1 MPRFF
6 LEHIPEG
13 TFSVTGENARHIAC
27 SLRMKPGEELTLC
40 DGHSADYRCRIE
52 TVSPEAVR
60 VCILEKRPCAAEPNV
75 QVSVYVCLPKGDK
88 LEFVIQK
95 SVELGAGRIIPV
107 LSSRCVSR
115 PKKEQYTKKQE
126 RWQKIALEAAKQS
139 GRGIVPE
146 VSPILDF
153 SAAVKEL
160 SGNELPVLFY
170 ECGGEPLSS
179 LIGGAEKT
187 AGFLIGPEG
196 GLAPNEVEE
205 AEALGIKT
213 ATLGPRILRA
223 ETAPVAALSIL
234 MYAFGEM

>member
-6 LEHIPEG
+6 LESIPEG
-13 TFSVTGENARHIAC
+13 SFSITGESARHIAC

-40 DGHSADYRCRIE
+40 DGRSADYRCRVE
-52 TVSPEAVR
+52 TVSPEAVG
-60 VCILEKRPCAAEPNV
+60 VYVLEKSACAAEPKV

-95 SVELGAGRIIPV
+95 SVELGAARIVPV

-115 PKKEQYTKKQE
+115 PKREQYARKRE

-146 VSPILDF
+146 VGPVLEYST
-153 SAAVKEL
+153 AVREL
-160 SGNELPVLFY
+160 SENELPLLFY

-179 LIGGAEKT
+179 LIGKTEKT

-196 GLAPNEVEE
+196 GFSPNEVEE
-205 AEALGIKT
+205 AESLGIRI

-223 ETAPVAALSIL
+223 ETAPVAALSVL